1 MLTQGRS
8 GPESHAAAD
17 TPDFRTNAVTSQPG
31 PTPGPE
37 FAIVVPTF
45 NEAQNLAEL
54 VARVER
60 CLAGTRWEMVF
71 VDDNS
76 PDGTARL
83 ARELG
88 QQDARVRVVQ
98 RIGRRGLSS
107 AVVEGVLA
115 TSAPYLAVMDADL
128 QHDETLLPAMLET
141 LEKGQHDI
149 VVGSRYVAGGSIG
162 DWDRSRAGM
171 SKLATRMSRAVLK
184 AELSDPMSG
193 FFAMRRDAFMAA
205 VDRLSTIGFKIL
217 LDLFA
222 SSPQPLRFV
231 ELPYTFRLRHAGES
245 KLDQQAA
252 WDYVMLLLDR
262 MVGHIVPVRFVAFAF
277 VGGLGLFVHLAV
289 LALLFKGLA
298 LPFVTSQAA
307 ATLIAMT
314 SNYALNNELTYRD
327 MRLRGWAWLRGW
339 VSFTIACSVG
349 ALANVGIAQY
359 LFSHRTTWILAA
371 IAGVLVGVVWN
382 YAVTMTYTW
391 RRKPSSA

>member
-45 NEAQNLAEL
+45 NEAQNLGEL
-54 VARVER
+54 VARVEC

-141 LEKGQHDI
+141 LKNGQHDI

-171 SKLATRMSRAVLK
+171 SRLATRMSRAVLK

-231 ELPYTFRLRHAGES
+231 EIPYTFRLRHAGAS

-359 LFSHRTTWILAA
+359 LFSHQTTWILAA